1 VRLFSWSV
9 DVRLT
14 EDEMDEIAERAAKR
28 ALELVYA
35 EVGKSVLKKL
45 FWYAGAAA
53 IGLFVWL
60 KT

>member
-1 VRLFSWSV
+1 M
-9 DVRLT
+9 RLT

-53 IGLFVWL
+53 IGFFVWL
-60 KT
+60 KTKGFV